1 MAKIFL
7 IVAALNGLLA
17 VAIGAFGAHALKAK
31 LTPDLMVVYQTA
43 VQYHFYHLLALSVV
57 GLLLLQWP
65 TSRYLQCSGWLF
77 IAGICLFTGS
87 LYILALTGLR
97 WLGAITPLGGLAF
110 IAAWLS
116 MALGLYHSQ

>member
-1 MAKIFL
+1 MAKTFL
-7 IVAALNGLLA
+7 IIAAFNGLLA
-17 VAIGAFGAHALKAK
+17 VAIGAFGAHALKTRLA
-31 LTPDLMVVYQTA
+31 PDLLAIYHTA
-43 VQYHFYHLLALSVV
+43 VQYHFYHLLALSLV

-65 TSRYLQCSGWLF
+65 SSRYLQFSGWLF
-77 IAGICLFTGS
+77 IAGICLFAGS

-116 MALGLYHSQ
+116 MAIGLYHSL